1 MVQVADCLEFYGA
14 SASPAVLQVIVLCFS
29 TMMYIVEPKDN
40 ITSLCLD

>member
-1 MVQVADCLEFYGA
+1 MWRSA